1 MEYQPGWHTASIELL
16 ACNIAPDNVAQGSTV
31 CPGTPL
37 VDDANDWKV
46 SIPFLDVDSWDWEGF
61 AQQKQGIPRCGRTDS
76 NALVFGLL

>member
-1 MEYQPGWHTASIELL
+1 LYPVEYQPGWHTASIELL

-46 SIPFLDVDSWDWEGF
+46 LIPFLDVDSWDWEGF
-61 AQQKQGIPRCGRTDS
+61 AQQNKEYLDVDVPIQMP
-76 NALVFGLL
+76 